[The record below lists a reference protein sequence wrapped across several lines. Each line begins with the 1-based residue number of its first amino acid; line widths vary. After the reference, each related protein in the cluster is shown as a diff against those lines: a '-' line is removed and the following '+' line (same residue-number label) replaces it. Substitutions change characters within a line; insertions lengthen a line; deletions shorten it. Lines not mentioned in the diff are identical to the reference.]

1 MIHYFQ
7 STQAGAPQLTGL
19 GGSVIAILNACLI
32 NGFNLRTLTGI
43 TRDGNVATV
52 TADGGHGYREQDI
65 VLIAGAN
72 QLAYNGPKR
81 IRTVT
86 TNTFQFDIEGE
97 PQSPA
102 TGSLSA
108 KIAPIDWEQPFAAN
122 DRAVYRSRDPSAA
135 TIQLRIDE
143 TPLPGDVS
151 YGRGTLSCAAQ
162 MWESLTDIDNGLGL
176 TQTYWR
182 KSNAEDG
189 EARRW
194 LLVGDSKRF
203 WFCVAWSQ
211 YYGEIYMPNFFGSF
225 SSFKAGDAYNYLIGG
240 YTELGHNHH
249 HPANN
254 QYLDWVAAVGTSF
267 AGNGAW
273 LPRAHTQLGSSAS
286 VLWVS
291 GVGYPTGVGMGMT
304 GIPFPNPCD
313 NGIYVMPMLI
323 QEGAGP
329 SLRGRLPGLLTPLH
343 SIAADQPT
351 RYPGFVLDGTERE
364 LLIVPAT
371 QGNGAARMAFDL
383 TGPWD

>member
-1 MIHYFQ
+1 MIYYFQ

-19 GGSVIAILNACLI
+19 GGSMIAILNACLI

-43 TRDGNVATV
+43 TREGTVATV

-72 QLAYNGPKR
+72 QTAYNGPKR
-81 IRTVT
+81 IRAVT
-86 TNTFQFDIEGE
+86 TNTFQFDVEGE

-108 KIAPIDWEQPFAAN
+108 KIAPIGWEQPFVAA
-122 DRAVYRSRDPSAA
+122 DKAVYRSRDPSAA
-135 TIQLRIDE
+135 AIQLRIDE
-143 TPLPGDVS
+143 TPLPGDVN

-162 MWESLTDIDNGLGL
+162 MWESLTDIDNGIGK
-176 TQTYWR
+176 TETFWR
-182 KSNAEDG
+182 KSNRMNGD
-189 EARRW
+189 ARRW
-194 LLVGDSKRF
+194 LLIGDSKRF
-203 WFCVAWSQ
+203 WLCVSWSEYYLDHYIPFC
-211 YYGEIYMPNFFGSF
+211 FGNF
-225 SSFKAGDAYNYLIGG
+225 SSFKAGDAYNYLLSG
-240 YTELGHNHH
+240 YTELSY
-249 HPANN
+249 NN
-254 QYLDWVAAVGTSF
+254 QNPSDNHLLDWVAAVGTVH

-273 LPRAHTQLGSSAS
+273 MPRAHTQLGSSAS
-286 VLWVS
+286 VIWVS
-291 GVGYPTGVGMGMT
+291 GVGYQTGVSMGMSN
-304 GIPFPNPCD
+304 IPFPNPCD

-323 QEGAGP
+323 QERAGP

-343 SIAADQPT
+343 AIAADQPT

-371 QGNGAARMAFDL
+371 QANGAARMAFDL